1 MSTGV
6 LLYCFNTPEV
16 AYHKFAE
23 KCIKLIR
30 KNLKL
35 SRYEITIVTNFS
47 TFEQFD
53 DISGLNIKLVE
64 NKTGNKRPY
73 RGKNISWNNLERSLA
88 YEHSPYDTTILMDV
102 DYFCFTDNLL
112 ELDVPSLQKTD
123 GYYRLEYL
131 HDYTQTFATI
141 RANTNSTDEYQK
153 LVWVSNKE
161 ILIDGYWINLVNKN
175 SYTDN
180 DGYAYTVLG
189 VWEEFLGDTVTVYC
203 GYKDMCLDYIDSL
216 KVIIE

>member
-1 MSTGV
+1 M
-6 LLYCFNTPEV
+6 
-16 AYHKFAE
+16 K
-23 KCIKLIR
+23 
-30 KNLKL
+30 
-35 SRYEITIVTNFS
+35 
-47 TFEQFD
+47 
-53 DISGLNIKLVE
+53 IKLVFMVIFIYILLIGCE
-64 NKTGNKRPY
+64 N
-73 RGKNISWNNLERSLA
+73 NIQNE
-88 YEHSPYDTTILMDV
+88 
-102 DYFCFTDNLL
+102 CFTNNVL

>member
-35 SRYEITIVTNFS
+35 SKYEITIVTNFS

-112 ELDVPSLQKTD
+112 T
-123 GYYRLEYL
+123 Y
-131 HDYTQTFATI
+131 
-141 RANTNSTDEYQK
+141 ANTK
-153 LVWVSNKE
+153 
-161 ILIDGYWINLVNKN
+161 
-175 SYTDN
+175 
-180 DGYAYTVLG
+180 
-189 VWEEFLGDTVTVYC
+189 
-203 GYKDMCLDYIDSL
+203 
-216 KVIIE
+216 